1 MEYRRF
7 DPLSCRGWDDQCIVP
22 RLSWIT
28 RRCFSGALAAAGRA
42 IIHRAAADT
51 EHRILWFDD
60 RAGPVL
66 VRTAIARFVVV
77 GGAAGCDL
85 HDPKR
90 LYLLFHRPSAGYLP
104 SRGRARAGSPAA
116 ADFLHHFWSFSLCA
130 RGGVAAAMV
139 AEPMRRS
146 NVLPFPRSVRPHAAE
161 D

>member
-1 MEYRRF
+1 MADEKA
-7 DPLSCRGWDDQCIVP
+7 DI
-22 RLSWIT
+22 
-28 RRCFSGALAAAGRA
+28 GASDREDRTQQR
-42 IIHRAAADT
+42 HRPPQSARSPCAPAQAQHD
-51 EHRILWFDD
+51 HRILWFDD